1 MVAETRVAAIE
12 LGGTKS
18 IAILAEGNTVVDQVS
33 VPTTTPEETLPHLRD
48 QLKSW
53 HAEKPFSAIGIAS
66 FGPVQLRRQAE
77 NFGSI
82 LKTPK
87 PFWTNAD
94 VAGELTSPFDCPWAI
109 DTDVNGAALAEYRW
123 GAGQGCTSICY
134 ITIGTGVGGGL
145 VINGQPVHGFMHPEV
160 GHVRTRRSPNDAFA
174 GACPFHGDCI
184 EGLVSGPALAAR
196 FGRPMSEVNDADPLW
211 MLVANDIAELVSLL
225 LLTTSAERVLF
236 GGGVS
241 TSRPFLLPL
250 VQKRAHELLA
260 GYLPI
265 PQTEDLFPIVR
276 QAELDSLAGPLGA
289 IALAHSALGI

>member
-18 IAILAEGNTVVDQVS
+18 IAILADGNTVVDQVS
-33 VPTTTPEETLPHLRD
+33 FPTTTPDETLPRLRD

-66 FGPVQLRRQAE
+66 FGPVQLRRQAD

-87 PFWTNAD
+87 PYWTNAD
-94 VAGELTSPFDCPWAI
+94 VVGQLTGPFDCPWAI

-145 VINGQPVHGFMHPEV
+145 VINGQPVHGFMHPEI
-160 GHVRTRRSPNDAFA
+160 GHVRTRRSPNDTFA

-184 EGLVSGPALAAR
+184 EGLISGPALAAR
-196 FGRPMSEVNDADPLW
+196 FGRPMSEVDDADPLW
-211 MLVANDIAELVSLL
+211 TLVANDIAELVSLL
-225 LLTTSAERVLF
+225 LLTTSAELVLF

-265 PQTEDLFPIVR
+265 PQAEDFFSIVR
-276 QAELDSLAGPLGA
+276 SAGLGSLAGPLGA
-289 IALAHSALGI
+289 VALAHSALGI

>member
-18 IAILAEGNTVVDQVS
+18 IAILADGNTVVDQVS
-33 VPTTTPEETLPHLRD
+33 FPTTTPEETLPRLRD

-53 HAEKPFSAIGIAS
+53 HAENPFSAIGIAS
-66 FGPVQLRRQAE
+66 FGPVQLRRQAD

-87 PFWTNAD
+87 PYWTNAD
-94 VAGELTSPFDCPWAI
+94 VAGQLTGPFDCTWAI

-145 VINGQPVHGFMHPEV
+145 VINGQPVHGFMHPEI
-160 GHVRTRRSPNDAFA
+160 GHVRTRRSPNDTFA

-184 EGLVSGPALAAR
+184 EGLISGPALAAR
-196 FGRPMSEVNDADPLW
+196 FGRPMSEVDDADPLW

-265 PQTEDLFPIVR
+265 PQAEDLFPIVR
-276 QAELDSLAGPLGA
+276 PAGLGSLAGPLGA
-289 IALAHSALGI
+289 VALAHSALGI